1 MAHISFARLTKDRPN
16 TAKAQWLAHFSFES
30 ELVRQHQGSLRRC
43 SLKCG
48 STLIKAKQCKTNKE
62 EIPMTVA
69 ITEKILSTSFHIA

>member
-43 SLKCG
+43 RLKCG

-62 EIPMTVA
+62 EIPIHLLVVDHSMA
-69 ITEKILSTSFHIA
+69 